1 MGNQM
6 NSFTPAWVRVGT
18 ATAVT
23 KIPGRPPAGSRH
35 HQSSLVGPHSSS
47 GTALSAC
54 SLREVSQTTDGP
66 AAKTRARRAH

>member
-23 KIPGRPPAGSRH
+23 KIPGRQPADCRL

-47 GTALSAC
+47 GTALTAP
-54 SLREVSQTTDGP
+54 SL
-66 AAKTRARRAH
+66 